1 MTTSSNDCLRREKES
16 LQRIK
21 EPVAISITPPL
32 VGRRV
37 GQTPRPLSELGVCL
51 PAMNLKTTLAL
62 VCALA
67 LIGALLFAR
76 YRECRA
82 RGFST

>member
-1 MTTSSNDCLRREKES
+1 
-16 LQRIK
+16 
-21 EPVAISITPPL
+21 
-32 VGRRV
+32 
-37 GQTPRPLSELGVCL
+37 
-51 PAMNLKTTLAL
+51 MNLKTTLAL